1 MSEAY
6 KKALKEINEV
16 FGEEVMHRGLKKE
29 EGDDATEGISQVER
43 EGKKTSFQEM
53 GEKWAKRT
61 KGKGGQDRALG
72 EEK

>member
-6 KKALKEINEV
+6 KKAMQEINKV
-16 FGEEVMHRGLKKE
+16 FGEEIMYRGLKKE
-29 EGDDATEGISQVER
+29 EGDDATEDISQIER
-43 EGKKTSFQEM
+43 KGKKTSFQEK
-53 GEKWAKRT
+53 GEEWAKRT